1 MMTIMKRTTLLIL
14 LFSVFSIYAQEKFTT
29 NTATI
34 NFEASVPLFEE
45 IKAVNRSA
53 MVILEPKTSTFNCIV
68 IIKDFRFE
76 LDMMQE
82 HFNQNYLESDRYPKA
97 VFKGKI
103 AKFDMKDIDDIEKE
117 YIIKGKL
124 TVHGKSREIEVK
136 ALMKRVK
143 EGIQIHSDFPILVSD
158 FDISIPKKI
167 GSKIS
172 STANTGL
179 SAVIRSEEMALLTLK

>member
-1 MMTIMKRTTLLIL
+1 MKRTTLLIL

-53 MVILEPKTSTFNCIV
+53 MVVLEPKTSTFNCIV

>member
-14 LFSVFSIYAQEKFTT
+14 LFGVFSIYAQEKFTT

-53 MVILEPKTSTFNCIV
+53 MVVLEPKTSTFNCIV
-68 IIKDFRFE
+68 VIKDFRFE

-103 AKFDMKDIDDIEKE
+103 AKFDMKDINDIEKE

-143 EGIQIHSDFPILVSD
+143 DGIQIHSDFPILVSD